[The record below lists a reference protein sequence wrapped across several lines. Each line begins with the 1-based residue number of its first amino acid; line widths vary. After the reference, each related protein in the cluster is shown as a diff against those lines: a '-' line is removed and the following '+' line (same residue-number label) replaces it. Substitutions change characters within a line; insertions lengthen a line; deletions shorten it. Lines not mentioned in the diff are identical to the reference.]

1 MTAPSG
7 LPLVLCGPVVRRVD
21 PTSVTVF
28 VALRAASTVTLTV
41 FGVGA
46 APGYARGATV
56 GTGSRATVRLGE
68 RLHVAAVTVAGITLQ
83 PGTLYGYDLGFAGGA
98 PGNSLFDAG
107 VVAADPTVARAALT
121 YLGHPQAPAAA
132 PAYPT
137 FATPPA
143 DPNRLRIFHGS
154 CRKPHGE
161 GTDAFPALDPIIA
174 GVAGDPVLRPHQL
187 VLGGDQIYADDV
199 ADPLLAIIHGH
210 DALAAV
216 GGEPAVPAHVGVA
229 TRLGLTPE
237 AMPVGSTGQP
247 TDDTY
252 KPGKRATTMERDA
265 KFTSGEAASHL
276 MSLREYLCMYLLV
289 WSDVLW
295 PESWPRF
302 EHVLPAD
309 TRILKDPQDRRPGET
324 VYDLMRA
331 GRPYTPSAQQKEIIE
346 RYTRWQ
352 EQALSLWG
360 FRQGLA
366 AVRRQLANVATYM
379 VADDHEI
386 TDDWNMTRSWVT
398 DAVVNSPLGRRVV
411 RNGMAAFAVF
421 QAWGNTPERFAEA
434 GDTGAPG
441 RAALDAL
448 RDWTATPNDGYD
460 EALRTRLG
468 LPTAVTDEGRL
479 ARPAGA
485 LTYHW
490 TVTWPRYQL
499 VALDTRTWRQ
509 FAAGAAHPGGLLY
522 DDQPLNEMISGA
534 GVLGD
539 DAVTVVAQPV
549 ALFGVPVLEQLAQPL
564 AKVFAGR
571 YTADNEDAWVA
582 SDAAVHK
589 ILARL
594 FAAAPPGA
602 DGIRRRRLVMLG
614 GDIHFGS
621 AERIRYSATLPYACG
636 PDPAK
641 PFQGVNRTEGVLAGF
656 VSSGFHN
663 EDDKTRL
670 LHAVGYVPL
679 LDVTGRIDLVGWA
692 NELPDKEG
700 QRMQAGVQV
709 TLAADDVT
717 GWWVSGRPS
726 VADLDALKVLT
737 RPPEWS
743 VYVQFVRHDEADPQ
757 VLRDGTP
764 ESVVDPAGLP
774 RDQALAQ
781 YLAAAR
787 NLDNYKGSWGNGK
800 EIVGH
805 NNLGEITF
813 DWPDGECKS
822 ATQRLWWH
830 LPGEKRAAALTT
842 FTVDLSFG
850 CSLTVTPPYGGWVL
864 RPDDRDATATAKAR
878 YDGIERPAELA
889 PATDRWV
896 TRLQQ
901 DLATLGFLAPDA
913 ADGTYGIVTYW
924 AVREFQAY
932 ARRERAAT
940 EPAGATATRYSDR
953 LRPVDVPEAQR
964 YLGPVSGVADLAT
977 QVAMKHWLNQRWRC
991 PVVVEAWQVAGD
1003 VPQRL
1008 DRPNVWLFDEV
1019 TAADR
1024 RLYSRV
1030 VTGRPTDAGGVP
1042 AEHPELIRLGA
1053 YRAHTTDAQ
1062 WSGPVLDAESEL
1074 LPEAVL
1080 PRPQEHGAGP
1090 SLPALVAAIAGGGDA
1105 GARAARQLSTFK
1117 VLRAVAENRV
1127 PDAAGGY
1134 LDAVAADDP
1143 AVIRF
1148 GPYGW
1153 RAHGPLLAPT
1163 TAPPVLDIDAAP
1175 GEMWAYLAF
1184 LRATDRDAYEALGG
1198 QAGVTAVP
1206 GWGPDGAGLLFP
1218 DLRVLRARPAQ
1229 TDATGAAGPGIA
1241 TTLELLGL
1249 RSWHWMHRYALA
1261 LRGHDGVRR
1270 GIWTFARQR
1279 LHDLLATDWD
1289 SPDPAVAPTVADVPG
1304 ADGNPRRAR
1313 IGDVFTSERS
1323 VALLAC
1329 WQQYRPHQLVAVG
1342 APASNAE
1349 KAEFRTRPR
1358 AATPLHLVL
1367 TKAREARKADFTGPP
1382 TGWTDAHETALI
1394 AAVGQVVAG
1403 DAEVAAALTR
1413 LAAWPSWPTGRTYT
1427 LPVDALP
1434 ATERGLSAARGALRL
1449 DLGDVPRVT
1458 P

>member
-1 MTAPSG
+1 MTAPSN
-7 LPLVLCGPVVRRVD
+7 LPLVLSGPVVRRVD
-21 PTSVTVF
+21 PTGVTVF
-28 VALRAASTVTLTV
+28 VALRAECTVTLSV
-41 FGVGA
+41 FAVGA
-46 APGYARGATV
+46 APGFARGATV
-56 GTGSRATVRLGE
+56 GTASRTTVRLGE
-68 RLHVAAVTVAGITLQ
+68 RLHVVAVTANGITLQ
-83 PGTLYGYDLGFAGGA
+83 PGVLYGYDLGFSGGSTAG
-98 PGNSLFDAG
+98 SLFDAG
-107 VVAADPTVARAALT
+107 VVAADAGAARAALT
-121 YLGHPQAPAAA
+121 YVGHPQAPAAA
-132 PAYPT
+132 PAFPT
-137 FATPPA
+137 FATPPG

-161 GTDAFPALDPIIA
+161 GYDAFPALDPIIA
-174 GVAGDPVLRPHQL
+174 ASAGDPAQRPHQL

-199 ADPLLAIIHGH
+199 ADPLLALIHGH
-210 DALAAV
+210 DALAAN
-216 GGEPAVPAHVGVA
+216 GSDPAVPAYLGVA
-229 TRLGLTPE
+229 ARLGLAAE
-237 AMPVGSTGQP
+237 VLPVGTTEQP
-247 TDDTY
+247 TDARY
-252 KPGKRATTMERDA
+252 APGKRADTMAKDA
-265 KFTSGEAASHL
+265 KFTSGAADSHL

-324 VYDLMRA
+324 VYDLMLA
-331 GRPYTPSAQQKEIIE
+331 GRAYTPSAQQKEIIE
-346 RYTRWQ
+346 RFERWQ
-352 EQALSLWG
+352 RQALALRM
-360 FRQGLA
+360 FRQGLG

-379 VADDHEI
+379 VADDHEV
-386 TDDWNMTRSWVT
+386 TDDWNMTSPWVT

-411 RNGMAAFAVF
+411 RNAVAAYAVF
-421 QAWGNTPERFAEA
+421 QAWGNTPERYAEA
-434 GDTGAPG
+434 GAAGEPG
-441 RAALDAL
+441 RAALAAL
-448 RDWTATPNDGYD
+448 RGWVAAPNEGDD
-460 EALRTRLG
+460 LALRTRLG
-468 LPTAVTDEGRL
+468 LPTAVTSEGRL

-509 FAAGAAHPGGLLY
+509 YPAGAGKPGGLLY
-522 DDQPLNEMISGA
+522 DDQPLNEMISGG

-564 AKVFAGR
+564 ARVFAGR
-571 YTADNEDAWVA
+571 YEADAEDAWVT

-602 DGIRRRRLVMLG
+602 DGVRRRRLVMLG

-641 PFQGVNRTEGVLAGF
+641 PFEGVNRTEGVLAGF
-656 VSSGFHN
+656 VSSGFRN
-663 EDDKTRL
+663 EDGKTRI
-670 LHAVGYVPL
+670 LHALGYVPL
-679 LDVTGRIDLVGWA
+679 LDGTGRIDLVGWA

-726 VADLDALKVLT
+726 VSDLDALKVLT
-737 RPPEWS
+737 RHPEWN
-743 VYVQFVRHDEADPQ
+743 VHVQFVRHDEADPE
-757 VLRDGTP
+757 VRRDGTP

-787 NLDNYKGSWGNGK
+787 NLDHYKGSWGNGK
-800 EIVGH
+800 EIVGR
-805 NNLGEITF
+805 NNLGEVTF

-830 LPGEKRAAALTT
+830 LPGENRAAALTT

-850 CSLTVTPPYGGWVL
+850 CSLAVTPPYGGWNL
-864 RPDDRDATATAKAR
+864 RADDRDATATAKAR
-878 YDGIERPAELA
+878 YDGLERPADLVK
-889 PATDRWV
+889 DRWV

-901 DLATLGFLAPDA
+901 DLATLGFLAPA
-913 ADGTYGIVTYW
+913 EVDGVYGLLTYW
-924 AVREFQAY
+924 AVLEFQTY
-932 ARRERAAT
+932 ARRERAAV
-940 EPAGATATRYSDR
+940 EPAGATAPRYSDR
-953 LRPVDVPEAQR
+953 LQPVDVPEAER
-964 YLGPVSGVADLAT
+964 YLGPVSGMADLAT
-977 QVAMKHWLNQRWRC
+977 QVAIKHWLDKRWRS

-1008 DRPNVWLFDEV
+1008 DQPNVWNFDEV

-1024 RLYSRV
+1024 RTYSRV
-1030 VTGRPTDAGGVP
+1030 VTGRPAGAGRAP
-1042 AEHPELIRLGA
+1042 DGHPELIRLGA
-1053 YRAHTTDAQ
+1053 YRAHPTEAE

-1080 PRPQEHGAGP
+1080 PRPQDHGSGP
-1090 SLPALVAAIAGGGDA
+1090 SLAALVAAVGAGGDA

-1148 GPYGW
+1148 GPFGW
-1153 RAHGPLLAPT
+1153 RAHGPLVTPT
-1163 TAPPVLDIDAAP
+1163 SVPTFLDLNSEP

-1184 LRATDRDAYEALGG
+1184 LRATDRDAYDALGG
-1198 QAGVTAVP
+1198 LAGVTAVP
-1206 GWGPDGAGLLFP
+1206 GWGRDGGGLLFT
-1218 DLRVLRARPAQ
+1218 DLRVLRARPAR
-1229 TDATGAAGPGIA
+1229 TDATGAAREGIS
-1241 TTLELLGL
+1241 TTPELLGL

-1289 SPDPAVAPTVADVPG
+1289 SPDPDVSPTVANVPG

-1313 IGDVFTSERS
+1313 VGDLFTSERA

-1329 WQQYRPHQLVAVG
+1329 WQQHRAHQLVAVG
-1342 APASNAE
+1342 PPSSNTE
-1349 KAEFRTRPR
+1349 KPEFRTRAR

-1367 TKAREARKADFTGPP
+1367 TKARALGADFSGAP

-1394 AAVGQVVAG
+1394 TAVGQVVAG
-1403 DAEVAAALTR
+1403 DAEVATALTR
-1413 LAAWPSWPTGRTYT
+1413 LAAWPAWPTGRNYT
-1427 LPVDALP
+1427 LPLDALP
-1434 ATERGLSAARGALRL
+1434 AAERGLSAARGSLRL
-1449 DLGDVPRVT
+1449 DLGDLPRVT
-1458 P
+1458 A